1 MTDKPVQHGR
11 QRRGAALVEFALAAL
26 VLYLLLVVVIDL
38 GRMVYTAQVLQ
49 DAARAGARE
58 LSLLALPA
66 EADFASALPA
76 VFDPEFLV
84 IDCDVEDCENPP
96 AMPPLN
102 QALLPVMIRERVSI
116 AGADRNLLR
125 YPGALLSDP
134 SMADGLTVGVPRIDG
149 RGADGVETITWLEI
163 VTEAQPGQFPL
174 SGGGRASLL
183 INYPFQAAAAS
194 SFREN
199 PDGPFEPNIAF
210 SNQAQDGGVTQNNA
224 PVSGAVIPSLSGV
237 GTYTGP
243 FGLGRQLALG
253 REIRPFRRVLAGQAI
268 FSREVFE

>member
-1 MTDKPVQHGR
+1 MR
-11 QRRGAALVEFALAAL
+11 ERRGAALVEFALAAL
-26 VLYLLLVVVIDL
+26 VLYLLLIVVIDL

-49 DAARAGARE
+49 DAARIAARE

-84 IDCDVEDCENPP
+84 IDCDVENCENPP
-96 AMPPLN
+96 AMPPVN

-116 AGADRNLLR
+116 AGSDRNLLR

-134 SMADGLTVGVPRIDG
+134 TMADGLTVGVPRVDA
-149 RGADGVETITWLEI
+149 RGTDGVETITWLDI

-174 SGGGRASLL
+174 SGGGVAAIR
-183 INYPFQAAAAS
+183 INYPFQAAASS
-194 SFREN
+194 SFRES

-224 PVSGAVIPSLSGV
+224 PSSGTTIPSLSGV
-237 GTYTGP
+237 GTYAGP

-253 REIRPFRRVLAGQAI
+253 RELRPFRRVLTGKAL
-268 FSREVFE
+268 FSREVFQ